1 MAERARNGAR
11 ARHPSRKNTPMDTDS
26 PEVGD
31 SRLDHWRRVCA
42 GLEPM
47 SGDAVNAAAVVL
59 DRIEQRREADS

>member
-1 MAERARNGAR
+1 
-11 ARHPSRKNTPMDTDS
+11 MDTDS
-26 PEVGD
+26 PDVGD